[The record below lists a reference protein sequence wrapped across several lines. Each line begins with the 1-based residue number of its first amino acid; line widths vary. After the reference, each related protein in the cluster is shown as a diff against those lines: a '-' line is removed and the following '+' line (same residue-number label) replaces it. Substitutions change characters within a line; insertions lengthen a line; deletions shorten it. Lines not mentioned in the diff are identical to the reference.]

1 MITRQDRCR
10 RSLKPVGWGSIF
22 MLTRKMLSVIKSKDV
37 KLSDNKIIQHENR
50 KEMKIAPGKHA

>member
-1 MITRQDRCR
+1 
-10 RSLKPVGWGSIF
+10 LKPVGCGSIF